1 MKRIVMDR
9 DDVDDLE
16 AWLEDEDAVDPG
28 RLGKLLSNRRVR
40 GEYDD

>member
-9 DDVDDLE
+9 DEVDDLE
-16 AWLEDEDAVDPG
+16 AWLEDEANDAG